1 MRRYLTV
8 LTVLVLVPAIA
19 MSQGRSR
26 DRSTYSYINEAGQI
40 VFTDAPPPE
49 AAEQEKRIHND
60 EGIIVDRLAGKKSAE
75 EIAEEQR
82 LARIEREMEEQARRD
97 RALLATYLSVEEIEL
112 HRDRRVE
119 LFQAQAR
126 VTELYLRNLEKR
138 LNGLERD
145 ASHFSPYSEDPD
157 APMINARLLDDLNE
171 TKDAI
176 KRHEQNIARYRRD
189 EREIAARF
197 QREIDRF
204 KRLKGIDD
212 SGAATT
218 AVVTTTQ

>member
-1 MRRYLTV
+1 MV
-8 LTVLVLVPAIA
+8 FALVPAVA
-19 MSQGRSR
+19 LSQNRG
-26 DRSTYSYINEAGQI
+26 STYSYVNEAGEV
-40 VFTDAPPPE
+40 VFTDAPPPD
-49 AAEQEKRIHND
+49 AANQEKRVHND
-60 EGIIVDRLAGKKSAE
+60 EGVIVDRFGGKKTSEELAE
-75 EIAEEQR
+75 EMR
-82 LARIEREMEEQARRD
+82 LAKLEREAEEQARKD

-126 VTELYLRNLEKR
+126 VTELYLRNLQKR
-138 LNGLERD
+138 LESLEKS
-145 ASHFSPYSEDPD
+145 ASKFSPYSEDPD

-204 KRLKGIDD
+204 KRLKGIDRD
-212 SGAATT
+212 ESSTT

>member
-1 MRRYLTV
+1 
-8 LTVLVLVPAIA
+8 
-19 MSQGRSR
+19 MSQGR
-26 DRSTYSYINEAGQI
+26 DRPTYSYVNESGQVI
-40 VFTDAPPPE
+40 FTDKPPPE
-49 AAEQEKRIHND
+49 AADQEKRVHNE
-60 EGIIVDRLAGKKSAE
+60 EGVIIDRMGGKKTAEQIEEELRLAK
-75 EIAEEQR
+75 
-82 LARIEREMEEQARRD
+82 LEREMEEQARRD

-126 VTELYLRNLEKR
+126 VTELYLRNLQKR
-138 LNGLERD
+138 LDGLERD
-145 ASHFSPYSEDPD
+145 ASRFSPYSEDPD

-189 EREIAARF
+189 EREITARF

-204 KRLKGIDD
+204 KRLKGIDRT
-212 SGAATT
+212 GASTT